1 MSRLYRGTT
10 APRDTC
16 AKNKPNSLIS
26 FLRDTRLDLVRGV
39 LQVWK
44 AMGNNFKAVGLRW
57 GVEGGGTQEGED
69 GSQTTEEG
77 SLNLTSLRCGE
88 RKYDFHPLHH
98 GRSKTVSVSHICV

>member
-1 MSRLYRGTT
+1 MTWTRTRILTTIPIDLNPTDHQQGT
-10 APRDTC
+10 
-16 AKNKPNSLIS
+16 AKQIPGPQL
-26 FLRDTRLDLVRGV
+26 
-39 LQVWK
+39 
-44 AMGNNFKAVGLRW
+44 
-57 GVEGGGTQEGED
+57 EGGGTQEGED